1 MEIKRTLDIM
11 DEGKKIIMDNLGTI
25 PIQSFSEY
33 NMKKWIAQDELI
45 KELDKTWN
53 IINKYK
59 MDRHPNYI
67 SKTQVAKFLGNLKNA
82 ITSDSRSSYEESLNT
97 DYDSESNDSTPQGD
111 IEQSSTSHNQ

>member
-33 NMKKWIAQDELI
+33 NMKKWIAQEELI

-53 IINKYK
+53 MINKYK

-67 SKTQVAKFLGNLKNA
+67 TKTQVAMFLRELRNT
-82 ITSDSRSSYEESLNT
+82 ITSDSRSSDKDSLNKG
-97 DYDSESNDSTPQGD
+97 YEV
-111 IEQSSTSHNQ
+111 NQK

>member
-1 MEIKRTLDIM
+1 MEIKTTRDIVF
-11 DEGKKIIMDNLGTI
+11 KHIK
-25 PIQSFSEY
+25 EY
-33 NMKKWIAQDELI
+33 FPDDKRWDTKKWIAQDEII